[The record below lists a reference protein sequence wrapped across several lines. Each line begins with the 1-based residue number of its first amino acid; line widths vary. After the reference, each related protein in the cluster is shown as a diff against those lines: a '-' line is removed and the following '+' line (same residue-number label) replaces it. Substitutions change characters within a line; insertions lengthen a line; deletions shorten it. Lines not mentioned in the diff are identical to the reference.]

1 MGYYPICLRVK
12 GRRCL
17 VIGGGRVAERKVR
30 GLLDSGAT
38 VVVISPH
45 LTDRLLVLEREGRIL
60 WQPRGYQTDDVAGF
74 FLVMAATDDP
84 LVQDQVQ
91 QDAERHQ
98 ILLNVADVPEKCN
111 FILPAL
117 VKRGPLSV
125 AISTSGKSPALAKRL
140 RRELQRLIG
149 PDYQLVAE
157 IMGLVRP
164 LVLQRGLSQAA
175 NEPIFQGLVDGD
187 ILGLV
192 ARRDWPEL
200 EAYLEAGLQQ
210 KLPLDVALSVKKL
223 LSR

>member
-1 MGYYPICLRVK
+1 MTSSSAMSNSSNRSW
-12 GRRCL
+12 
-17 VIGGGRVAERKVR
+17 AWT
-30 GLLDSGAT
+30 S
-38 VVVISPH
+38 
-45 LTDRLLVLEREGRIL
+45 
-60 WQPRGYQTDDVAGF
+60 
-74 FLVMAATDDP
+74 
-84 LVQDQVQ
+84 
-91 QDAERHQ
+91 
-98 ILLNVADVPEKCN
+98 N
-111 FILPAL
+111 
-117 VKRGPLSV
+117 
-125 AISTSGKSPALAKRL
+125 STSPALAKRL
-140 RRELQRLIG
+140 RRELQRLVG